1 MPKDK
6 AELLARIDQ
15 EWTALRE
22 LIDSLTPKQM
32 TEAVPGS
39 WSVKDHLVHLTTWEQ
54 FLLRYHIGQEPP
66 HIVMGVEAET
76 FEGLDEDGMNAL
88 IYERSQNRPLEDV
101 LESLGQSH
109 IQVLDALGPM
119 TFADLMQPRY
129 ADDPEARPLINWVI
143 GNTYDHYRE
152 HRQTIQS
159 LPIP

>member
-32 TEAVPGS
+32 SEAVPGS

-54 FLLRYHIGQEPP
+54 FLLRYHLGQEPP
-66 HIVMGVEAET
+66 HIVMEVDVET
-76 FEGLDEDGMNAL
+76 FERLDEDGLNAL
-88 IYERSQNRPLEDV
+88 IYERSQDRSLEDV
-101 LESLGQSH
+101 LDSFTQSH
-109 IQVLDALGPM
+109 NQVLDALEPV
-119 TFADLMQPRY
+119 TFADLMKPHY

-143 GNTYDHYRE
+143 GNTYDHYQE
-152 HRQTIQS
+152 HRQTIQEG
-159 LPIP
+159 LM

>member
-32 TEAVPGS
+32 SEAVPGS
-39 WSVKDHLVHLTTWEQ
+39 WSVKDHLVHLTTWVQ
-54 FLLRYHIGQEPP
+54 FLLRYHLGQEPP
-66 HIVMGVEAET
+66 HIVMGLDVET
-76 FEGLDEDGMNAL
+76 FERLDEDGLNAL
-88 IYERSQNRPLEDV
+88 IYERSQDRSLEDV
-101 LESLGQSH
+101 LDSFTQSH
-109 IQVLDALGPM
+109 NQVLDALELV
-119 TFADLMQPRY
+119 TFADLMKPHY

-152 HRQTIQS
+152 HRQTIQEGLS
-159 LPIP
+159 

>member
-32 TEAVPGS
+32 SEAVPGS

-54 FLLRYHIGQEPP
+54 FLLRYHLGQEPP
-66 HIVMGVEAET
+66 HIVMGLDAET
-76 FEGLDEDGMNAL
+76 FERLDEDGLNAL
-88 IYERSQNRPLEDV
+88 IYERSQDRSLEDV
-101 LESLGQSH
+101 LDSFTQSH
-109 IQVLDALGPM
+109 NQVLDALELV
-119 TFADLMQPRY
+119 TFADLMKPRY

-152 HRQTIQS
+152 HRQTIQEGLS
-159 LPIP
+159 

>member
-54 FLLRYHIGQEPP
+54 FLLRYHLGQEPP
-66 HIVMGVEAET
+66 HIVLGVEAEK

-152 HRQTIQS
+152 HRQTVQEGLS
-159 LPIP
+159 

>member
-54 FLLRYHIGQEPP
+54 FLLRYHLGQEPP
-66 HIVMGVEAET
+66 HIVMGVEEET

-101 LESLGQSH
+101 LDSFGQSH
-109 IQVLDALGPM
+109 TLVLDALGPM

>member
-32 TEAVPGS
+32 SEAVPGS

-54 FLLRYHIGQEPP
+54 FLLRYHLGQEPP
-66 HIVMGVEAET
+66 HIVMEVDVET
-76 FEGLDEDGMNAL
+76 FERLDEDGLNAL
-88 IYERSQNRPLEDV
+88 IYERSQDRSLEDV
-101 LESLGQSH
+101 LDSLTQSH
-109 IQVLDALGPM
+109 NQVLDALEAV
-119 TFADLMQPRY
+119 TFADLMKPHY

-143 GNTYDHYRE
+143 GNTYDHYQE
-152 HRQTIQS
+152 HRQTIQEG
-159 LPIP
+159 LM

>member
-32 TEAVPGS
+32 SEAVPGS

-54 FLLRYHIGQEPP
+54 FLFRYHLGQEPP
-66 HIVMGVEAET
+66 HIVMGLDAET
-76 FEGLDEDGMNAL
+76 FERLDEDGLNAL
-88 IYERSQNRPLEDV
+88 IYERSQDRSLEDV
-101 LESLGQSH
+101 LDSLTQSH
-109 IQVLDALGPM
+109 NQVLDALELV
-119 TFADLMQPRY
+119 TFADLMKPHY
-129 ADDPEARPLINWVI
+129 ADDPEARTLINWVI

-152 HRQTIQS
+152 HRQTIQEGLS
-159 LPIP
+159 